1 MPSSPLPILVTG
13 ANSFV
18 GIHVIRR
25 LLKSGHSVRGT
36 ARSPAKADDAR
47 KALSDLDLIG
57 RLDFVFA
64 DLERDENWDAA
75 AQGVE
80 RVVHAASPFPIDEPK
95 DEDALLSPAV
105 QGTQRVLRAAQ
116 RNGVK
121 RVAQI
126 SSVAAVSW
134 GHRYRRR
141 VFSEADWALT
151 ENHIGA
157 YAKSKTLAERA
168 AWNFIRSAENTSG
181 MELVVVNPSLILGPL
196 PNPIFRA
203 SADLIRT
210 YLLHQVPGV
219 GQIKMGIVDVRD
231 VAVALRDALFVPEA
245 ANQRF
250 LLSSEELWLAE
261 IAAILHEG
269 YASRGYKIPLLK
281 FPSWSVKILSLFDKK
296 IARLIGEIDR
306 DFTFSCEKAKQ
317 VFGWNPRPAKETIL
331 AAAESLIQHKL
342 A

>member
-1 MPSSPLPILVTG
+1 MIPTSKPILVTG

-18 GIHVIRR
+18 GIHTIRR
-25 LLKSGHSVRGT
+25 LLTQGYSVRGT
-36 ARSPAKADDAR
+36 TRSQAKADDVCT
-47 KALSDLDLIG
+47 ALKDLDLNE
-57 RLDFVFA
+57 RLHFVFS
-64 DLERDENWDAA
+64 DLEQDAHWDEA
-75 AQGVE
+75 AQGIE
-80 RVVHAASPFPIDEPK
+80 YAIHAASPFPIDEPT
-95 DEDALLSPAV
+95 DENALLLPAV
-105 QGTQRVLRAAQ
+105 QGTLRVLRAAH

-141 VFSEADWALT
+141 TFTEADWALT

-168 AWNFIRSAENTSG
+168 AWNFIRSAENSNN

-196 PNPIFRA
+196 PNSIFRA

-231 VAVALRDALFVPEA
+231 IAAVFLDALAIPAA

-250 LLSSEELWLAE
+250 LFSSDELWLKE
-261 IAAILHEG
+261 IAAILHDA
-269 YASRGYKIPLLK
+269 YAKRGYKIPLMQ
-281 FPSWSVKILSLFDKK
+281 FPSWSVKILSLFNKK
-296 IARLIGEIDR
+296 IARLVGEIDR
-306 DFTFSCEKAKQ
+306 DFTFSCEKARR
-317 VFGWNPRPAKETIL
+317 VFNWNPRPPQETIL
-331 AAAESLIQHKL
+331 ASAESLIEHRL